1 MTDQGTRKLG
11 QYEMLR
17 TLAVWRHESNQKS
30 LAIPTSLGESVII
43 AVIALVA
50 LNSVS
55 NAGDCSR
62 SKSAVATSLEA
73 HQKADEKTEVEA

>member
-1 MTDQGTRKLG
+1 MSRIK
-11 QYEMLR
+11 
-17 TLAVWRHESNQKS
+17 KS

-43 AVIALVA
+43 AVIALVV

>member
-1 MTDQGTRKLG
+1 MSRIK
-11 QYEMLR
+11 
-17 TLAVWRHESNQKS
+17 KS
-30 LAIPTSLGESVII
+30 LAISASLGDSVII
-43 AVIALVA
+43 AVTALVV

-62 SKSAVATSLEA
+62 SESAVATLLEA

>member
-1 MTDQGTRKLG
+1 MTRIK
-11 QYEMLR
+11 
-17 TLAVWRHESNQKS
+17 KS
-30 LAIPTSLGESVII
+30 LATPASLGDSVII
-43 AVIALVA
+43 AVIALVV
-50 LNSVS
+50 LNIVS

>member
-1 MTDQGTRKLG
+1 MSRIK
-11 QYEMLR
+11 
-17 TLAVWRHESNQKS
+17 KS
-30 LAIPTSLGESVII
+30 LAISASLGDSVII
-43 AVIALVA
+43 AVIALVV

-62 SKSAVATSLEA
+62 SESAVATSLEA

>member
-1 MTDQGTRKLG
+1 MIRIKKL
-11 QYEMLR
+11 
-17 TLAVWRHESNQKS
+17 
-30 LAIPTSLGESVII
+30 LAISASLGDSVII
-43 AVIALVA
+43 AVIALVV

-62 SKSAVATSLEA
+62 CESAVATSLEA

>member
-1 MTDQGTRKLG
+1 MSRIK
-11 QYEMLR
+11 
-17 TLAVWRHESNQKS
+17 KS
-30 LAIPTSLGESVII
+30 LAILASLGDSVII
-43 AVIALVA
+43 GVIALVA

>member
-1 MTDQGTRKLG
+1 MSQIKKLP
-11 QYEMLR
+11 
-17 TLAVWRHESNQKS
+17 
-30 LAIPTSLGESVII
+30 AISASLGDSVII
-43 AVIALVA
+43 AVIALVG
-50 LNSVS
+50 LKSVS

>member
-1 MTDQGTRKLG
+1 MSRIK
-11 QYEMLR
+11 
-17 TLAVWRHESNQKS
+17 KS
-30 LAIPTSLGESVII
+30 LSIPTSLGESVII
-43 AVIALVA
+43 AVIALVV

-55 NAGDCSR
+55 NAGNCSR

>member
-1 MTDQGTRKLG
+1 MSRIKK
-11 QYEMLR
+11 
-17 TLAVWRHESNQKS
+17 TLTIPAS
-30 LAIPTSLGESVII
+30 LDDSVII
-43 AVIALVA
+43 AVIALVV

>member
-1 MTDQGTRKLG
+1 MSRIK
-11 QYEMLR
+11 
-17 TLAVWRHESNQKS
+17 KS

>member
-1 MTDQGTRKLG
+1 MSRIK
-11 QYEMLR
+11 
-17 TLAVWRHESNQKS
+17 KS

-43 AVIALVA
+43 AVIALVV

-62 SKSAVATSLEA
+62 SKSAAATSLEA

>member
-1 MTDQGTRKLG
+1 MSRIK
-11 QYEMLR
+11 
-17 TLAVWRHESNQKS
+17 KS
-30 LAIPTSLGESVII
+30 LAIPASLDDSVII
-43 AVIALVA
+43 AVIALVV

-55 NAGDCSR
+55 NTGDCSR

>member
-1 MTDQGTRKLG
+1 MSRIK
-11 QYEMLR
+11 
-17 TLAVWRHESNQKS
+17 KS
-30 LAIPTSLGESVII
+30 LSIPTSLGESVII
-43 AVIALVA
+43 AVIALVV

>member
-1 MTDQGTRKLG
+1 MSRIK
-11 QYEMLR
+11 
-17 TLAVWRHESNQKS
+17 KS
-30 LAIPTSLGESVII
+30 LAIPASLSDSVII
-43 AVIALVA
+43 VVIILVA

-62 SKSAVATSLEA
+62 SKSAVTTSLEA

>member
-1 MTDQGTRKLG
+1 MSRIK
-11 QYEMLR
+11 R
-17 TLAVWRHESNQKS
+17 S
-30 LAIPTSLGESVII
+30 LAIPASLGDSVMI
-43 AVIALVA
+43 AVIALVV

>member
-1 MTDQGTRKLG
+1 MSRIK
-11 QYEMLR
+11 
-17 TLAVWRHESNQKS
+17 KS
-30 LAIPTSLGESVII
+30 PAIPVSLGESVII
-43 AVIALVA
+43 AVIALVV
-50 LNSVS
+50 LNIVS

>member
-1 MTDQGTRKLG
+1 MSRIK
-11 QYEMLR
+11 
-17 TLAVWRHESNQKS
+17 KS
-30 LAIPTSLGESVII
+30 LSIPTSLGESVII
-43 AVIALVA
+43 AVIALVV

-73 HQKADEKTEVEA
+73 HQKADEKTEDEA

>member
-1 MTDQGTRKLG
+1 
-11 QYEMLR
+11 MLV
-17 TLAVWRHESNQKS
+17 VWRHESNKKS
-30 LAIPTSLGESVII
+30 LSIPTSLGESVII
-43 AVIALVA
+43 AVIALVV

>member
-1 MTDQGTRKLG
+1 MSRFKKSPAN
-11 QYEMLR
+11 
-17 TLAVWRHESNQKS
+17 LA
-30 LAIPTSLGESVII
+30 SLGVSVII
-43 AVIALVA
+43 AVIALVV

-62 SKSAVATSLEA
+62 SESALATSLEA

>member
-1 MTDQGTRKLG
+1 
-11 QYEMLR
+11 MLV
-17 TLAVWRHESNQKS
+17 AWGHESDQKITS
-30 LAIPTSLGESVII
+30 VPCSLGESVII
-43 AVIALVA
+43 AVIALVV

-73 HQKADEKTEVEA
+73 HQKADEKTEVET

>member
-1 MTDQGTRKLG
+1 MSRIK
-11 QYEMLR
+11 
-17 TLAVWRHESNQKS
+17 KS
-30 LAIPTSLGESVII
+30 LAIPASLSDSVII
-43 AVIALVA
+43 VVIILVA

-62 SKSAVATSLEA
+62 SESAVATSLEA

>member
-1 MTDQGTRKLG
+1 MGHFKKSPAN
-11 QYEMLR
+11 
-17 TLAVWRHESNQKS
+17 LAF
-30 LAIPTSLGESVII
+30 LCDSVFI
-43 AVIALVA
+43 AVIALDV

-73 HQKADEKTEVEA
+73 HQKADEKIEVEADDVY

>member
-1 MTDQGTRKLG
+1 MSRIK
-11 QYEMLR
+11 
-17 TLAVWRHESNQKS
+17 KS
-30 LAIPTSLGESVII
+30 LAIPASLGDGLII
-43 AVIALVA
+43 AVIALVV

>member
-1 MTDQGTRKLG
+1 MSRIK
-11 QYEMLR
+11 
-17 TLAVWRHESNQKS
+17 KS

-43 AVIALVA
+43 AVIALFV

-62 SKSAVATSLEA
+62 SESAVATSLEA
-73 HQKADEKTEVEA
+73 LQKADEKTEVEA

>member
-1 MTDQGTRKLG
+1 MSRIK
-11 QYEMLR
+11 
-17 TLAVWRHESNQKS
+17 KS
-30 LAIPTSLGESVII
+30 LAIPASLGDSVII
-43 AVIALVA
+43 AVIALVV

-73 HQKADEKTEVEA
+73 HQKADEKTEAEA

>member
-1 MTDQGTRKLG
+1 MSRIK
-11 QYEMLR
+11 
-17 TLAVWRHESNQKS
+17 KS
-30 LAIPTSLGESVII
+30 LAIPASLGDSVII
-43 AVIALVA
+43 AVIALVV

-73 HQKADEKTEVEA
+73 HQNLTKKLKSRPDDVY

>member
-1 MTDQGTRKLG
+1 MSRIK
-11 QYEMLR
+11 
-17 TLAVWRHESNQKS
+17 KS
-30 LAIPTSLGESVII
+30 LAIPASLGDSVII
-43 AVIALVA
+43 VVIALVV

>member
-1 MTDQGTRKLG
+1 MSRIKKL
-11 QYEMLR
+11 
-17 TLAVWRHESNQKS
+17 
-30 LAIPTSLGESVII
+30 LAIPASLGDSVII
-43 AVIALVA
+43 AVIALVV

-73 HQKADEKTEVEA
+73 HQKADEKTEVET